1 MLAGAAMLQTLW
13 HFLSSFL
20 PRAICQGPADEK
32 EDEARNTTPLPG
44 PGEKGPKVLGKTQD
58 RGTDPTERRPTILL
72 VVGPAE
78 HFPKVLKLAQG
89 NHSVLL
95 PFLAGRSEL
104 SLGLRKMLC
113 LCLYVPVFGER
124 QAEFEYFESKGLPA
138 ELKSIFR
145 LSLLIPSQEFST
157 YRQWKQKIVKAG
169 DKDLDGQ
176 LDFEEFVHYLQDHE
190 KKLRLVFKSLD
201 KKNDGRIDAQEIV
214 QSLRDLGVKI
224 SEQQAEKILKSM
236 DKNGTMTIDWNEWR
250 DYHLLH
256 PVENIP
262 EIILYWKHSTIFDV
276 GENLT
281 VPDEFT
287 VEERQTGMWW
297 RHLVAGGGAGA
308 VSRTCTAPLD
318 RLKVLMQVH
327 ASRSNNMCIIGGF
340 TQMIREG
347 GPRSLWRGNGI
358 NVLKIAPESAI
369 KFMAYEQIK
378 RFIGTDQEMLRIH
391 ERLLAG
397 SLAGAIAQSSIYP
410 MEVLKTR
417 MALRKTGQYSGMLDC
432 AKNILAK
439 EGMAA
444 FYKGYIPNMLGII
457 PYAGI
462 DLAVYETLKN
472 TWLQRYAVNSADPGV
487 FVLLACGTISSTCG
501 QLASYPLALVRTRM
515 QAQASVEGAPEVT
528 MRGLFKHILKTEGAF
543 GLYRGLAP
551 NFMKVIP
558 AVSISYVVYE
568 NLKMTLG
575 VDSR

>member
-1 MLAGAAMLQTLW
+1 
-13 HFLSSFL
+13 
-20 PRAICQGPADEK
+20 
-32 EDEARNTTPLPG
+32 
-44 PGEKGPKVLGKTQD
+44 
-58 RGTDPTERRPTILL
+58 
-72 VVGPAE
+72 
-78 HFPKVLKLAQG
+78 
-89 NHSVLL
+89 
-95 PFLAGRSEL
+95 
-104 SLGLRKMLC
+104 MLC
-113 LCLYVPVFGER
+113 VCLCVPFPNSEHT
-124 QAEFEYFESKGLPA
+124 EFEYFESNGLPA
-138 ELKSIFR
+138 ELKSLFKLSIF
-145 LSLLIPSQEFST
+145 LPSQEFST
-157 YRQWKQKIVKAG
+157 YRNWRKKIVKAG

-176 LDFEEFVHYLQDHE
+176 LDFEEFVHYLRDHE

-201 KKNDGRIDAQEIV
+201 KKNDGHIDSQEIM
-214 QSLRDLGVKI
+214 QSLRDLGVNI
-224 SEQQAEKILKSM
+224 SEQQAEKILKRIRKGLVWAPIMYM

-256 PVENIP
+256 PADNIP

-276 GENLT
+276 GESLM

-287 VEERQTGMWW
+287 AEEKKTGMWW
-297 RHLVAGGGAGA
+297 RHLVAGGAAGA

-327 ASRSNNMCIIGGF
+327 ATRTNSMCIAGGF
-340 TQMIREG
+340 THMIREG
-347 GPRSLWRGNGI
+347 GMRSLWRGNGM
-358 NVLKIAPESAI
+358 NVIKIAPESAI

-378 RFIGTDQEMLRIH
+378 RLIGSNQETLGIL
-391 ERLLAG
+391 ERFVAG

-417 MALRKTGQYSGMLDC
+417 LALRNTGQFSGIADC
-432 AKNILAK
+432 AKHIFRK

-444 FYKGYIPNMLGII
+444 FYKGYIPNLIGII

-472 TWLQRYAVNSADPGV
+472 SWLQRYATDSADPGV
-487 FVLLACGTISSTCG
+487 FVLLACGTTSSTCG

-515 QAQASVEGAPEVT
+515 QAQATIEGGPQMT
-528 MRGLFKHILKTEGAF
+528 MSGLFKHIVKTEGVF

-568 NLKMTLG
+568 NLKISLG
-575 VDSR
+575 VVSR

>member
-1 MLAGAAMLQTLW
+1 
-13 HFLSSFL
+13 
-20 PRAICQGPADEK
+20 
-32 EDEARNTTPLPG
+32 
-44 PGEKGPKVLGKTQD
+44 
-58 RGTDPTERRPTILL
+58 
-72 VVGPAE
+72 
-78 HFPKVLKLAQG
+78 
-89 NHSVLL
+89 
-95 PFLAGRSEL
+95 
-104 SLGLRKMLC
+104 MLC
-113 LCLYVPVFGER
+113 LSLYVPVFDQS
-124 QAEFEYFESKGLPA
+124 QAEFQYFESDELPS
-138 ELKSIFR
+138 ELKSIFS

-157 YRQWKQKIVKAG
+157 YRQWRQKIVKAG
-169 DKDLDGQ
+169 DKDQDGQ
-176 LDFEEFVHYLQDHE
+176 LDFEEFVHYLRDHE

-201 KKNDGRIDAQEIV
+201 KKNDGRIDAQEIM
-214 QSLRDLGVKI
+214 QSLRDLGVNI
-224 SEQQAEKILKSM
+224 SEQQAEKILMRIRTGRWGPVTHM

-256 PVENIP
+256 PAENIP

-276 GENLT
+276 GENLI

-287 VEERQTGMWW
+287 VEEKQTGMWW

-327 ASRSNNMCIIGGF
+327 ASRSNNMSILGGF

-347 GPRSLWRGNGI
+347 GFRSLWRGNGI
-358 NVLKIAPESAI
+358 NVIKIAPESAI
-369 KFMAYEQIK
+369 KFMAYEQMK
-378 RFIGTDQEMLRIH
+378 RIIGSDQETLGIH
-391 ERLLAG
+391 ERLVAG
-397 SLAGAIAQSSIYP
+397 SLAGVIAQSSIYP

-417 MALRKTGQYSGMLDC
+417 MALRKTGQYQGMLDC
-432 AKNILAK
+432 GKKMLLK
-439 EGMAA
+439 EGLSA
-444 FYKGYIPNMLGII
+444 FYKGYVPNMLGII

-472 TWLQRYAVNSADPGV
+472 AWLQRYATSSADPGV

-515 QAQASVEGAPEVT
+515 QAEASVEGGPQMT
-528 MRGLFKHILKTEGAF
+528 MSKLFKHIVKTEGAF

-568 NLKMTLG
+568 NLKLTLG
-575 VDSR
+575 VQSR